1 MTHTVDT
8 LMALADAYAEVS
20 TGSTT
25 AHAVEMQEALRT
37 ALTEV
42 FDQLDIQAGSIEA
55 VQAAN
60 QRLAQ
65 AAQPVREPAQL
76 EQSEREAFE
85 AYALKT
91 VCTNEDLQQRH
102 LTGYWSQELNYLWRG
117 WSARASLQSAQT
129 VLETLTDEQ
138 IETLRDRTFS
148 INNPFC
154 PVDSKS
160 MRKAVRA
167 VECAHGIGGDK

>member
-20 TGSTT
+20 IGSTT

-65 AAQPVREPAQL
+65 AAQPVREP
-76 EQSEREAFE
+76 
-85 AYALKT
+85 
-91 VCTNEDLQQRH
+91 
-102 LTGYWSQELNYLWRG
+102 
-117 WSARASLQSAQT
+117 
-129 VLETLTDEQ
+129 LTDKQ
-138 IETLRDRTFS
+138 ISKLWS
-148 INNPFC
+148 
-154 PVDSKS
+154 DSHNDTSDMMAFQVLAK
-160 MRKAVRA
+160 M
-167 VECAHGIGGDK
+167 VEAAHGIGGDK